1 MFGHPAAF
9 VNGNL
14 CMGTFGNDVFVR
26 LDDSGV
32 RALSKIQGVRSF
44 EPMPGR
50 PMKQYLVLPPS
61 LLKDAA
67 QSRRW
72 VRRSIEYVLT
82 LPPK

>member
-14 CMGTFGNDVFVR
+14 CVGTFGNDMFVR
-26 LDDSGV
+26 LDEPGV
-32 RALSKIQGVRSF
+32 QGLSKIEGVRPF

-61 LLKDAA
+61 LLKNPTKAR
-67 QSRRW
+67 SW
-72 VRRSIEYVLT
+72 VQRSIDYVLT